1 MITNKQLAV
10 LLRVLIAVILIIM
23 LWATI
28 SSSGENKRLKKAVK
42 SNLEY
47 IERLESEKIAI
58 FESLK
63 KDSLKIIEKDSIIL
77 ELSKEEF
84 SLNNKLKHLKNEKF
98 VIKNAYLR
106 NDATERVRIF
116 AKLATETDSVR

>member
-1 MITNKQLAV
+1 MISKQQLNT
-10 LLRVLIAVILIIM
+10 LLRILLAIILIIM
-23 LWATI
+23 LWSTI
-28 SSSGENKRLKKAVK
+28 SSIGENKRLKSAVK
-42 SNLEY
+42 VNLEY

-63 KDSLKIIEKDSIIL
+63 KDSLKIREKDSIIL

-84 SLNNKLKHLKNEKF
+84 SLNNKLKHLNNEKF

-106 NDATERVRIF
+106 NDAVERVRIF
-116 AKLATETDSVR
+116 AKLATETDSIR